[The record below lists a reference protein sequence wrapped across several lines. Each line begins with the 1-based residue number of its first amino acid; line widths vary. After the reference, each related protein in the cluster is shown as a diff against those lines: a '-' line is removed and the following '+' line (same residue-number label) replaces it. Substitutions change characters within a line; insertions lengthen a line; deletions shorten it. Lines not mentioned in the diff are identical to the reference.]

1 MKCTLKRPIIS
12 RTSPKASLSPESRRL
27 LSRPTRRARTSKWWL
42 RASEEEDI
50 ALFMKKFKKYI
61 KKKKFSK
68 GDKKLKSTTKITCY
82 NCGKHDHFIAKCSFE
97 RRDDDYD

>member
-1 MKCTLKRPIIS
+1 
-12 RTSPKASLSPESRRL
+12 
-27 LSRPTRRARTSKWWL
+27 
-42 RASEEEDI
+42 
-50 ALFMKKFKKYI
+50 MKKFKKYI